1 MKQKDVDLVSK
12 QIYNIRGCLSLAVN
26 TEQAECFPGR
36 YTHNDFGQSF
46 VSTCLYGMAH
56 KADRRCLDERKFKR

>member
-12 QIYNIRGCLSLAVN
+12 QRYNIRGCLSFAVN

-36 YTHNDFGQSF
+36 YTHNDLG
-46 VSTCLYGMAH
+46 
-56 KADRRCLDERKFKR
+56 